1 MDSVILGI
9 CIVFVGIGLLGNFTG
24 FFNILF
30 KGWWTIFIIAP
41 ATVNLFK
48 KKNKTFNLI
57 LLSVGVVLLLY
68 QQNIITG
75 STWEMVWKLLIAF
88 SITLLGIKTV
98 FSSISKRK
106 KLAKN
111 VADRTLCNAI
121 FSGKECKYQKKIFH
135 GAKLSAIFGGI
146 KLNLVNAVIQEDVDV
161 EVCAVFGGCTIILP
175 KNVDVHIENN
185 GFMGGVTD
193 KSSSKSKKDFTVNLK
208 STTFFG
214 GIDIKT
220 EE

>member
-1 MDSVILGI
+1 M
-9 CIVFVGIGLLGNFTG
+9 
-24 FFNILF
+24 
-30 KGWWTIFIIAP
+30 
-41 ATVNLFK
+41 
-48 KKNKTFNLI
+48 
-57 LLSVGVVLLLY
+57 
-68 QQNIITG
+68 
-75 STWEMVWKLLIAF
+75 
-88 SITLLGIKTV
+88 LGIKTV

-121 FSGKECKYQKKIFH
+121 FSGEERKYQKKIFH
-135 GAKLSAIFGGI
+135 GAKLSAIFGEI
-146 KLNLVNAVIQEDVDV
+146 KLNLVNAVIQEDVDI